1 MAPATPP
8 LSLCHSLS
16 PLLQLR
22 HGLPPSSEGASSRR
36 KAFLDHVLTSSEASV
51 LGHRDLVEEL
61 KTLSAG
67 AVGTTMDL
75 MSFFLILNAM
85 YPDVQDRIVKVSLLR
100 MPRPVFG
107 WGLVF
112 DFPELKARKRD

>member
-1 MAPATPP
+1 M
-8 LSLCHSLS
+8 
-16 PLLQLR
+16 
-22 HGLPPSSEGASSRR
+22 
-36 KAFLDHVLTSSEASV
+36 LTSSEASV

-85 YPDVQDRIVKVSLLR
+85 YPDVQDRIVKVSMPR
-100 MPRPVFG
+100 MPRTCSRM
-107 WGLVF
+107 GLGIVLQCS
-112 DFPELKARKRD
+112 DKTT